1 VSAVGRSVIWEEL
14 SMRPNDRKVFAD
26 AAKTLGLWILVRRT
40 NEASLQ
46 YINKPLY
53 YPKPIDCKCKTA
65 DIDAY
70 PGKRLAGLVADPF
83 LYERAFA
90 GGKAIKAKE
99 LWRSFWAE
107 KGCRLGANGRPETP
121 PPSARGY
128 GVVNNERSEHHGVL
142 TLNKLYLHGDFD
154 LYDIIDPSEPKR
166 NQPRSEM
173 LHGVLHMVSPHLQK
187 VQDFVNRAV
196 GSPVIQHGGEMQ
208 FTGHSEQTIDG
219 FMPSGD
225 TFTTQTQAGIQEV
238 YQIVFEG
245 RQPAKGTK

>member
-1 VSAVGRSVIWEEL
+1 
-14 SMRPNDRKVFAD
+14 VFTD

-40 NEASLQ
+40 NESSLQ
-46 YINKPLY
+46 YVGKPLY

-70 PGKRLAGLVADPF
+70 PGKRLAGLVVDPF
-83 LYERAFA
+83 QYERAFGPA
-90 GGKAIKAKE
+90 KLGKAKE

-107 KGCRLGANGRPETP
+107 RGCPPELTTGRPRP
-121 PPSARGY
+121 PGPNAHGY
-128 GVVNNERSEHHGVL
+128 GVVDNERSEHHGVL
-142 TLNKLYLHGDFD
+142 VLNRLYLHGDYD

-173 LHGVLHMVSPHLQK
+173 LHGVPHMVSPHLQK
-187 VQDFVNRAV
+187 VQDFVNRALGV
-196 GSPVIQHGGEMQ
+196 PVIQHGGEMQ
-208 FTGHSEQTIDG
+208 YTGHSAQVIDG

-225 TFTTQTQAGIQEV
+225 TFTTQTLGGIQEV

-245 RQPAKGTK
+245 RRPAGKGK